1 MYWRSVHHRCLLFHG
16 TFASELFREDELPL
30 ISASLAL
37 RTIPALCHVDE
48 ALHLGALVQS
58 RRHDRRQACEQDE
71 DALYVWPWARH
82 QPLLELYDHFQNH
95 PPGLLLYFA
104 LSGMYFPFMEYIYI

>member
-58 RRHDRRQACEQDE
+58 RREQDE

-104 LSGMYFPFMEYIYI
+104 LSGMYFQFMEYIYI

>member
-1 MYWRSVHHRCLLFHG
+1 
-16 TFASELFREDELPL
+16 
-30 ISASLAL
+30 
-37 RTIPALCHVDE
+37 VDE